1 MPDGQRKDP
10 RRLLF
15 HENWLDNA
23 YSTIDAEWESNDI
36 HIPASFNYPSRPR
49 TTASPYNVLAAFGNT
64 TQVAGGFDHTVEA
77 LSTEV
82 AVGGALAYLL
92 SWTAR
97 SDTQYSIPLNEIP
110 RQFTDGLGP
119 PESWPIDYVFN
130 VYQEGYIFRLSTR
143 TGYLGVMVL
152 GLHALTAIVAALWQ
166 LLVSRRVIL
175 GWTNTPEYIMLGAGS
190 PSLTTA
196 YPNTCAGIAAKGA
209 LRGVIVL
216 KETSSNSS
224 PPNPSHRTIFSRDI
238 NGAPIAQDSVDL
250 TRHLEIVSGDP
261 DRGTKVDVKETKRKY
276 GFDGGRK
283 RGISM

>member
-1 MPDGQRKDP
+1 M
-10 RRLLF
+10 
-15 HENWLDNA
+15 
-23 YSTIDAEWESNDI
+23 
-36 HIPASFNYPSRPR
+36 
-49 TTASPYNVLAAFGNT
+49 
-64 TQVAGGFDHTVEA
+64 AGGFDHIAEA

-92 SWTAR
+92 SWTAK
-97 SDTQYSIPLNEIP
+97 SDTQYAIPLDEIP

-152 GLHALTAIVAALWQ
+152 GLHALAAIVASLWQ
-166 LLVSRRVIL
+166 LFVTRRVIL

-196 YPNTCAGIAAKGA
+196 YPNTCTGIAAKGA

-224 PPNPSHRTIFSRDI
+224 PPNPSHLTLFSPDI
-238 NGAPIAQDSVDL
+238 SKAPIAQDSADSA
-250 TRHLEIVSGDP
+250 RHLEIVAGDP
-261 DRGTKVDVKETKRKY
+261 DRGTKVNVKETKRKY

-283 RGISM
+283 RGMSM